1 MVVFLYVTTCT
12 IYILLYIIIYNVC
25 RWNFILIHP
34 ITGDI
39 LLGTD
44 IDVSS
49 FTGQIITITKLY

>member
-12 IYILLYIIIYNVC
+12 IYILYIIIYNVC

-44 IDVSS
+44 IDAS